1 MPDAGRMADQGCLII
16 ERPGGKYRDSL
27 RSYEIRVDGVPV
39 GEVTPGSTADLP
51 VAAGGHRVS
60 AHIDWT
66 GSDPVDVDVAPG
78 QTVRLRVQTT
88 GASGIATLFKKKAYL
103 RRLAPVSG
111 TAQAS

>member
-1 MPDAGRMADQGCLII
+1 MADDGRLII

-27 RSYEIRVDGVPV
+27 RSYEIRVDGIPV
-39 GEVTPGSTADLP
+39 GDVSPGSTTDLP
-51 VAAGGHRVS
+51 VAAGGHQVS

-78 QTVRLRVQTT
+78 QTVRFRVEPT

-103 RRLAPVSG
+103 RLTPVRG
-111 TAQAS
+111 VAQAS

>member
-1 MPDAGRMADQGCLII
+1 MADAGNLII
-16 ERPGGKYRDSL
+16 ERPGGKYRDGM

-39 GEVTPGSTADLP
+39 GEVKAGSTAEVPLAVGP
-51 VAAGGHRVS
+51 HQVS

-78 QTVRLRVQTT
+78 QTVRLRVEPT

-103 RRLAPVSG
+103 RLTPVAG
-111 TAQAS
+111 TARAS

>member
-1 MPDAGRMADQGCLII
+1 MSVKARLII

-27 RSYEIRVDGVPV
+27 RSYEIRLDGIPI
-39 GEVTPGSTADLP
+39 GDVTPGSTADLS
-51 VAAGGHRVS
+51 VAAGTHQVS

-78 QTVRLRVQTT
+78 QTVRLRVEPT
-88 GASGIATLFKKKAYL
+88 GASALATLFKKKAYL
-103 RRLAPVSG
+103 RLTPVRG